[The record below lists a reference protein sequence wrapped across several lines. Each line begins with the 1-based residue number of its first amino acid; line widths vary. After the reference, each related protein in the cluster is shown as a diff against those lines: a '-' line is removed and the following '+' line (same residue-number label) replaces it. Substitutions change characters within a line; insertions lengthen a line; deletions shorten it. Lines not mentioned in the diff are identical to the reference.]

1 LKKVLPEHKNLD
13 SYRVEHDF
21 PGIGTRTM
29 SLCAQA
35 IANGHDGIGLIL
47 LAITDMTPA
56 AS

>member
-1 LKKVLPEHKNLD
+1 
-13 SYRVEHDF
+13 
-21 PGIGTRTM
+21 M